1 MQSDELRNVNNL
13 TYELP
18 TCPDVCANAT
28 TNVFNFNPN
37 SYENTTGGDV
47 MQVEFAEGMNY
58 IDPQQSFI
66 RLKLNI
72 NYPGGPSVANR
83 YAFGSLF
90 PFSERR
96 LGRTSVNS
104 GESVMNLIS
113 SVELVTKSGETLF
126 KELHKNQ
133 MQTVREYKINK
144 SRKNYLTMM
153 GGVNDT
159 GNIDE
164 SYYPYYLTNNNCTF
178 YIPLS
183 EISPFFNGQYIP
195 YKLLSGAVLRLTLAP
210 IFTAVLSY
218 KEEEVLFDSLPKDP
232 ATTAT
237 LSNMALILSE
247 KELYPEIK
255 DRINKQ
261 INSPSGLQYAY
272 YTNYN
277 ISYKFQPSSSIDNY
291 SIPINLSAGKIKYL
305 AIKPIP
311 AVLNDQNLFT
321 SARWSDFQKS
331 QVLKF
336 ELPFK
341 IKIRLGNDVLST
353 YDVST
358 IPEMYEQ
365 TIKALNN
372 ISFSNCE
379 DVDTE
384 RCINKKAPSC
394 VGGAG
399 YAYRDSAVLADYGG
413 LIFAFDFERMQ
424 SMGVSGLST
433 NQERLLSIDVS
444 DYRSDVVPEWYF
456 NIQYLV
462 VANIYS
468 DGQISVN
475 K

>member
-58 IDPQQSFI
+58 IDPQESFI
-66 RLKLNI
+66 RLKLNV

-83 YAFGSLF
+83 YAFGSLV
-90 PFSERR
+90 PTRPTR
-96 LGRTSVNS
+96 QIPINS

-113 SVELVTKSGETLF
+113 SVELVSKSGETF
-126 KELHKNQ
+126 FRELHKNQ

-159 GNIDE
+159 GNKDDAT
-164 SYYPYYLTNNNCTF
+164 YPFYLTNNNCTF

-210 IFTAVLSY
+210 IYTAVLSY
-218 KEEEVLFDSLPKDP
+218 KEIDTQFQEVDKNP

-255 DRINKQ
+255 DKINKQ

-277 ISYKFQPSSSIDNY
+277 ISYKFPSSSILDSY

-305 AIKPIP
+305 AIKPVP
-311 AVLNDQNLFT
+311 NVLRNSALFT
-321 SARWSDFQKS
+321 SADWTDFQQS

-365 TIKALNN
+365 TIKTLNN

-394 VGGAG
+394 VGGG
-399 YAYRDSAVLADYGG
+399 NYAYRAISELGDTGG
-413 LIFAFDFERMQ
+413 LLFAFDFERMQ

-433 NQERLLSIDVS
+433 NQERLLSVDVS
-444 DYRSDVVPEWYF
+444 DYRSDRVLEWYF

-462 VANIYS
+462 VATIYS
-468 DGQISVN
+468 DGSIAVN

>member
-1 MQSDELRNVNNL
+1 
-13 TYELP
+13 
-18 TCPDVCANAT
+18 VCANAT

-58 IDPQQSFI
+58 IDPQESFI

-72 NYPGGPSVANR
+72 TYPGGFAVANR
-83 YAFGSLF
+83 YSFGSLNV
-90 PFSERR
+90 PI
-96 LGRTSVNS
+96 TSYNS
-104 GESVMNLIS
+104 GQSVMNLIS
-113 SVELVTKSGETLF
+113 SVELITKSGETLF
-126 KELHKNQ
+126 KELNKNQ

-153 GGVNDT
+153 GGISDI
-159 GNIDE
+159 GNSDNAK
-164 SYYPYYLTNNNCTF
+164 YPFYLTNNDCTF
-178 YIPLS
+178 YIPLA

-210 IFTAVLSY
+210 VYTSVLLY
-218 KEEEVLFDSLPKDP
+218 KEVELDFLQLAKNA

-255 DRINKQ
+255 DKINKQ

-277 ISYKFQPSSSIDNY
+277 ISYKFPTSAINDSY

-305 AIKPIP
+305 AIKPVPNIIDSEG
-311 AVLNDQNLFT
+311 LYE
-321 SARWSDFQKS
+321 SAKWGDFQRPET
-331 QVLKF
+331 LNF

-353 YDVST
+353 YDIST
-358 IPEMYEQ
+358 TPEMYEQ
-365 TIKALNN
+365 TIKTLNN

-394 VGGAG
+394 VSGANYG
-399 YAYRDSAVLADYGG
+399 YLSNTRLFDYGG
-413 LIFAFDFERMQ
+413 VIFAFDFERMQ
-424 SMGVSGLST
+424 SMGVCGLST
-433 NQERLLSIDVS
+433 NQERLLTVDVS
-444 DYRSDVVPEWYF
+444 DYRSDRVLQWYF

-462 VANIYS
+462 VASIYS
-468 DGQISVN
+468 DGQIAIN

>member
-13 TYELP
+13 KYDLP
-18 TCPDVCANAT
+18 ACPDVCANAT

-58 IDPQQSFI
+58 IDPQLSFI
-66 RLKLNI
+66 RLRLNI
-72 NYPGGPSVANR
+72 AYPGGAAVANR
-83 YAFGSLF
+83 YAFGSVNASIPGF
-90 PFSERR
+90 
-96 LGRTSVNS
+96 NS

-113 SVELVTKSGETLF
+113 SVELVSRGGETLF

-133 MQTVREYKINK
+133 LQTVREYKINK

-153 GGVNDT
+153 GGVNDQ
-159 GNIDE
+159 GNADTAR
-164 SYYPYYLTNNNCTF
+164 YPFYLTNNDATF
-178 YIPLS
+178 YIPLT

-210 IFTAVLSY
+210 VYTSVLAY
-218 KEEEVLFDSLPKDP
+218 KEASPSFIPQAKNP

-255 DRINKQ
+255 DKINKQ

-277 ISYKFQPSSSIDNY
+277 ISYKFPESAINDSY

-311 AVLNDQNLFT
+311 NLVGSEAVYP
-321 SARWSDFQKS
+321 SAKWADFQRPETANF
-331 QVLKF
+331 Q
-336 ELPFK
+336 LPFK

-353 YDVST
+353 YDITTV
-358 IPEMYEQ
+358 PDMYEQ
-365 TIKALNN
+365 TIRTLNN

-379 DVDTE
+379 DVDIE
-384 RCINKKAPSC
+384 RCINKKAPLC
-394 VGGAG
+394 VGGTN
-399 YAYRDSAVLADYGG
+399 YAYRASTNILIDYGG
-413 LIFAFDFERMQ
+413 IIFAFDFERMQ
-424 SMGVSGLST
+424 AMGLSGLST
-433 NQERLLSIDVS
+433 NQERLLTVDVS
-444 DYRSDVVPEWYF
+444 DYRSDRVLEWYF

-468 DGQISVN
+468 DGQIAIN

>member
-1 MQSDELRNVNNL
+1 MQSEDLRHVNNL

-58 IDPQQSFI
+58 IDPQESFI

-72 NYPGGPSVANR
+72 TYPGGFAVANR
-83 YAFGSLF
+83 YSFGSLNV
-90 PFSERR
+90 PI
-96 LGRTSVNS
+96 TSYNS
-104 GESVMNLIS
+104 GQSVMNLIS
-113 SVELVTKSGETLF
+113 SVELITKSGETLF
-126 KELHKNQ
+126 KELNKNQ

-153 GGVNDT
+153 GGISDV
-159 GNIDE
+159 GNSDNAT
-164 SYYPYYLTNNNCTF
+164 YPFYLTNNDCTF
-178 YIPLS
+178 YIPLA

-210 IFTAVLSY
+210 VYTSVLLY
-218 KEEEVLFDSLPKDP
+218 KEVELDFQQLAKNA

-255 DRINKQ
+255 DKINKQ

-277 ISYKFQPSSSIDNY
+277 ISYKFPTSAINDSY

-305 AIKPIP
+305 AIKPVPNIIDSEG
-311 AVLNDQNLFT
+311 LYE
-321 SARWSDFQKS
+321 SAKWGDFQRPET
-331 QVLKF
+331 LNF

-353 YDVST
+353 YDVGT

-365 TIKALNN
+365 TIKTLNN

-394 VGGAG
+394 VSGANYG
-399 YAYRDSAVLADYGG
+399 YLSGVRFIDNGG

-424 SMGVSGLST
+424 SMGVCGLST
-433 NQERLLSIDVS
+433 NQERLLTVDVS
-444 DYRSDVVPEWYF
+444 DYRSDRVLQWYF

-462 VANIYS
+462 VASIYS
-468 DGQISVN
+468 DGQIAIN